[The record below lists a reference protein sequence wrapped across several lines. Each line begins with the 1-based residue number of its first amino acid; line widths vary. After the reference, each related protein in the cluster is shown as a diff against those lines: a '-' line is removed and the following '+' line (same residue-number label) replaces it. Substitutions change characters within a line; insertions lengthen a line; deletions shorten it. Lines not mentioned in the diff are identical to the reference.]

1 MAVNRNGGNRPTG
14 KVGNVVIRELNGQV
28 VTSGLGE
35 RTKPFTDKE
44 VKNHSRMDLVN
55 QLLRPVK
62 EFIKVGFHQVTEGTT
77 LNYQNYAVHINNPGA
92 LKLDGADVEI
102 DYSKAIFSKGKMP
115 AIAHADI
122 KVIDEGVEFSW
133 DPTWKIKG
141 IKDSD
146 RVMLLALCPSKE
158 TAYFVLDGN
167 KRSSGIDA
175 VEILHFNEKV
185 ILQTYLAFIA
195 ADRKSISTIIY
206 TGEIL
211 Y

>member
-35 RTKPFTDKE
+35 RTKPFTQGE
-44 VKNHSRMDLVN
+44 LKNQDRIAVIN
-55 QLLRPVK
+55 KLLRPVK
-62 EFIKVGFHQVTEGTT
+62 EFIKVGFHQITANTT
-77 LNYQNYAVHINNPGA
+77 SNYQNYAVKINNPGA

-102 DYSKAIFSKGKMP
+102 DYSKAIFSKGNMP

-122 KVIDEGVEFSW
+122 KVTDEGIEFSW
-133 DPTWKIKG
+133 DPNWKLKG
-141 IKDSD
+141 MKDSD

-167 KRSSGIDA
+167 KRSSGKDA
-175 VEILHFNEKV
+175 VEILHFNEQV

-195 ADRKSISTIIY
+195 ADRKSISTSIY